1 MKRKHFYMVLLIC
14 CLGMLSSANQ
24 TSSDCKKVVY
34 CTEMKTECCSKTMKA
49 EAAETSKTVQPLN
62 LLLFEL

>member
-1 MKRKHFYMVLLIC
+1 MNPKHFYLPLLIC

-24 TSSDCKKVVY
+24 TSSDCKQEKVSAKV
-34 CTEMKTECCSKTMKA
+34 CCKKA
-49 EAAETSKTVQPLN
+49 VVKESAAEQNKLALQPLN

>member
-1 MKRKHFYMVLLIC
+1 MKPKHFYMLLVIC

-24 TSSDCKKVVY
+24 TSSDCKQVSATTKV
-34 CTEMKTECCSKTMKA
+34 CCKKAVSKESADESGKLA
-49 EAAETSKTVQPLN
+49 VQPLN

>member
-1 MKRKHFYMVLLIC
+1 MKPKHFYMLLLIC

-24 TSSDCKKVVY
+24 TSSDCKQVTVATKV
-34 CTEMKTECCSKTMKA
+34 CCKKAVSKESA
-49 EAAETSKTVQPLN
+49 EETSKLAVQPLN